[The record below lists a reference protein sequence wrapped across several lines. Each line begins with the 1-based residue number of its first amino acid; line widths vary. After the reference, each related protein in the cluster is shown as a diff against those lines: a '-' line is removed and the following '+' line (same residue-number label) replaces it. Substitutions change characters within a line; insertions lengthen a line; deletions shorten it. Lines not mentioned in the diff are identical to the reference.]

1 MGPPHS
7 TMQGCFS
14 VLSPCR
20 LQTEQEALAL
30 AHEQPMA
37 PRIQMSRVVGSL
49 EEQFAELGIP
59 NIDARLLGGV
69 EDGNGVSATHFDH
82 DADDLVEAR
91 TWNAPGCDKGQLG
104 RGIFGNE
111 TTAETVQSCLEL
123 LQGALSARDIVGVVV
138 AANDQYVVCRV
149 VHLLIEIQEGLAP
162 FLGLAV
168 EHQASA
174 ITPIVAVGHVVFL
187 GNEIVPCLRKGTF
200 VFFHIAVANDVLERM
215 P

>member
-30 AHEQPMA
+30 AHEQTMA

-59 NIDARLLGGV
+59 NIDARSFGGV

-91 TWNAPGCDKGQLG
+91 TWNAPG
-104 RGIFGNE
+104 FYPP
-111 TTAETVQSCLEL
+111 ATV
-123 LQGALSARDIVGVVV
+123 
-138 AANDQYVVCRV
+138 
-149 VHLLIEIQEGLAP
+149 P
-162 FLGLAV
+162 F
-168 EHQASA
+168 
-174 ITPIVAVGHVVFL
+174 P
-187 GNEIVPCLRKGTF
+187 P
-200 VFFHIAVANDVLERM
+200 
-215 P
+215 

>member
-1 MGPPHS
+1 MALPHS
-7 TMQGCFS
+7 TMQGSLS

-20 LQTEQEALAL
+20 LQTEQEALAF
-30 AHEQPMA
+30 AHEQTMA
-37 PRIQMSRVVGSL
+37 LRIQMSRVVGSL
-49 EEQFAELGIP
+49 EEKFAELGIP
-59 NIDARLLGGV
+59 NIDARSLGGV

-91 TWNAPGCDKGQLG
+91 TWNAPGCDESQLG

-123 LQGALSARDIVGVVV
+123 LQGALSARNIV
-138 AANDQYVVCRV
+138 
-149 VHLLIEIQEGLAP
+149 
-162 FLGLAV
+162 GLAV

>member
-1 MGPPHS
+1 MPDLSAALKTGMEYLPHTL
-7 TMQGCFS
+7 TMM
-14 VLSPCR
+14 
-20 LQTEQEALAL
+20 
-30 AHEQPMA
+30 PMT
-37 PRIQMSRVVGSL
+37 SL
-49 EEQFAELGIP
+49 K
-59 NIDARLLGGV
+59 
-69 EDGNGVSATHFDH
+69 H
-82 DADDLVEAR
+82 
-91 TWNAPGCDKGQLG
+91 G
-104 RGIFGNE
+104 RG
-111 TTAETVQSCLEL
+111 TR
-123 LQGALSARDIVGVVV
+123 QGVTK